1 MKVPTD
7 EQEMIQILDA
17 LIEGAKR
24 IHVATGADSDLDQV
38 VGALKYRVM
47 HYYDD
52 AADDEDVVNAPR
64 VVKDVSDWDS
74 WTPTDPLQVFLK
86 MGVDIFE
93 RENTEN

>member
-24 IHVATGADSDLDQV
+24 IHVTNASSDLDQV

-52 AADDEDVVNAPR
+52 ADADEDVVNAPR
-64 VVKDVSDWDS
+64 VVKDVSDWES
-74 WTPTDPLQVFLK
+74 WTPCK
-86 MGVDIFE
+86 SS
-93 RENTEN
+93 